1 MKIKIEFDL
10 KTVEKY
16 MKDNKLNRPQFAYHL
31 GVSCKIV
38 DQILQGKVYID
49 SEMVSQIYV
58 FKWFEQFKWFG
69 LLFKNFFTK
78 MYKYKKKLIFIN

>member
-69 LLFKNFFTK
+69 CFLKIFLQKCINI
-78 MYKYKKKLIFIN
+78 KKSWFL